1 MANEKSKKILHEELR
16 AKFLEQHIA
25 FMKEQGEE
33 VLVIAS
39 NEVCIPCVDS
49 EGNEEYMCVRF
60 KVPLGSKDEA
70 FDGYAMAEDYNAKV
84 VAKAEKEKLA
94 KEKKERKIAR
104 DKAMREQ
111 KAKARAEHEKPQ
123 GERAKALFVG
133 WYI

>member
-16 AKFLEQHIA
+16 AKFLEQYVA
-25 FMKEQGEE
+25 FMKEQGED

-49 EGNEEYMCVRF
+49 EGNDEYMCVRF

-70 FDGYAMAEDYNAKV
+70 FDGYAMAEEYNLKEQE
-84 VAKAEKEKLA
+84 KAEKKAEQ
-94 KEKKERKIAR
+94 EKKKKAKIAR

-111 KAKARAEHEKPQ
+111 KAKAKAEHQ
-123 GERAKALFVG
+123 G
-133 WYI
+133 

>member
-16 AKFLEQHIA
+16 AQFLEQYVA
-25 FMKEQGEE
+25 FMKEQGED

-49 EGNEEYMCVRF
+49 EGNDEYMCVRF

-84 VAKAEKEKLA
+84 VAKAEKDKLA
-94 KEKKERKIAR
+94 KEKKDKKIAR

-111 KAKARAEHEKPQ
+111 KAKAKADHQ
-123 GERAKALFVG
+123 G
-133 WYI
+133 